1 MSDELLDQIARRARA
16 RGDRRWDERP
26 AGPLAEHEQIAL
38 GGDVPGAF
46 DAPTDA
52 ALAAALATAQRA
64 LQLPAPAQDPRSE
77 EEASD
82 DPAGEALRAI
92 EVPPSIMPANAQGL
106 PANTPGLPAN
116 TQGLPAN
123 TPGAPGWDAVPRAP
137 ANRRAW
143 AAAAAGLVL
152 AAGLLVA
159 VQPAPT
165 WQVTE
170 AQATAVERSA
180 REGLA
185 LMGGGEVQLLLQP
198 DTATSSAVEVRAL
211 LQARGTE
218 VVLPAEIER
227 SPAGSLRLRLR
238 LPPTLPAPAGVLR
251 VELTVGRLWSRTQV
265 VELDWTGG

>member
-1 MSDELLDQIARRARA
+1 MNDELLDQVARRARA
-16 RGDRRWDERP
+16 REDRRWDERP

-46 DAPTDA
+46 DAPTEA

-64 LQLPAPAQDPRSE
+64 LQLPALPAQDILSE
-77 EEASD
+77 EAASD
-82 DPAGEALRAI
+82 TPAGEAAPRAI
-92 EVPPSIMPANAQGL
+92 EASPGTVPANA
-106 PANTPGLPAN
+106 
-116 TQGLPAN
+116 
-123 TPGAPGWDAVPRAP
+123 PGAPAWDVAPRVP

-143 AAAAAGLVL
+143 AAAAAGLAF

-170 AQATAVERSA
+170 AQATAVKRSA

-185 LMGGGEVQLLLQP
+185 LVGGGEVVLLLQP
-198 DTATSSAVEVRAL
+198 DTATSAAVEVRAL
-211 LQARGTE
+211 LQAGGTE
-218 VVLPAEIER
+218 VALPAEIER

-238 LPPTLPAPAGVLR
+238 LPPTLPAPAGVLG
-251 VELTVGRLWSRTQV
+251 VELTVGRLWPRTQV